1 MNASVAVVVIKD
13 EKNNSFSWTTDFPP
27 VLLTDE
33 LTVNGDQRDKCN
45 NFGRVATRGTYATRW
60 IKNRSILFGFCAVI
74 AGRFCCQVIATS
86 SHLKPLKIK

>member
-1 MNASVAVVVIKD
+1 MAVVVIKD

-45 NFGRVATRGTYATRW
+45 NFGRVATRGASSFNSIRLVQ
-60 IKNRSILFGFCAVI
+60 NRFVFG
-74 AGRFCCQVIATS
+74 
-86 SHLKPLKIK
+86 